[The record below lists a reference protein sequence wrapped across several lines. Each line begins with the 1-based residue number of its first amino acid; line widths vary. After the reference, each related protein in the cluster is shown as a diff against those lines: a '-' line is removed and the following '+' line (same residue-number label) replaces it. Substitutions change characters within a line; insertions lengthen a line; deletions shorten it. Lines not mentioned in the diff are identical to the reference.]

1 MVLLHRR
8 LAAFAAI
15 AALPLASASAAQA
28 ATLTVDDD
36 RAECPAATF
45 TSIQAAVDAANAY
58 PRITATF
65 DGRDTIVVCP
75 GHYVEGNGAPDS
87 TALLIDAPVD
97 IRGAG
102 ADLVTIGPRATTP
115 TGSSIAGAT
124 PDIRSGIGNI
134 VTVNGTPTRPIRVD
148 ISGVTIDGEAD
159 RGRAVASAAGIVFLD
174 SYGSLV
180 DSRVTNIV
188 TSEQADAYAK
198 VGGWRGA
205 LPGYG
210 VVQTSATTTAL
221 PNERVLRITRSR
233 VDRYNAA
240 GILIDGATNDSAPFV
255 ASGITNKGV
264 VAGSQVVGRVECAN
278 FEVNGNCSSVGLL
291 TTGPLFGQDGI
302 RVTTGSR
309 VSVEDSLISQNLV
322 NGVGAPT
329 RSTWNA
335 GTRTYSAPTT
345 DNANLRLA
353 AGIRLLGASLTT
365 YSGTTG
371 QTIYSSATRSNI
383 VDNAYGVLNLAAD
396 GVTERTGNPAAANG
410 IGDVFRAERNW
421 WGLGYYRSAN
431 AGPAVSP
438 ADNPPFPENPVGG
451 TLTAD
456 GTAQT
461 SNSVDFYPFRA
472 GMQGDG
478 FNGQYTIIDAP
489 QPVDDAAPSAALTAS
504 TTAAGRGEMVTLNAT
519 ASDDFG
525 INGIALFDGAT
536 KLSGATLPPVSA
548 TVTIPADAVCG
559 SVRSYTAVA
568 TDSLGQTATSTPATV
583 TVTCPPDRRGGENPP
598 PPGPPTVAFE
608 NAPRTLSKA
617 TKVSLAVTAPAG
629 FASAKLLLGTRTVC
643 TITKAPYS
651 CTVTPTG
658 ADVGRQSLR
667 VVVTDAK
674 GSTAE
679 AAVSVTVPKFAAKL
693 ATKVTKR
700 KAKRGETKRTIRVT
714 LNRPKGVTAAQAC
727 RGGHVTLVVKR
738 AQRTIINQQ
747 VRLAGSCTFTRSVTA
762 SSRGGAFSLSAKYS
776 GNAVLRSASTSRRF
790 N

>member
-1 MVLLHRR
+1 MVLLQRR

-15 AALPLASASAAQA
+15 AALPLAGASAAQA

-36 RAECPAATF
+36 RAECPAAAY
-45 TSIQAAVDAANAY
+45 TSIQAAVDAANPY
-58 PRITATF
+58 PRTARA
-65 DGRDTIVVCP
+65 RDTIVVCP
-75 GHYVEGNGAPDS
+75 GHYVEGSGAPGT
-87 TALLIDAPVD
+87 TALTIDAPVV
-97 IRGAG
+97 IKGAG

-115 TGSSIAGAT
+115 TGSSIAGAA

-134 VTVNGTPTRPIRVD
+134 VTVNGTVSRPIQVD
-148 ISGVTIDGEAD
+148 VSGVTIDGEAD
-159 RGRAVASAAGIVFLD
+159 RGRPVASVAGIVFLD
-174 SYGSLV
+174 AHGSLV
-180 DSRVTNIV
+180 DSRVTNVV
-188 TSEQADAYAK
+188 TSEQADAYTRE
-198 VGGWRGA
+198 GGWRGS

-210 VVQTSATTTAL
+210 IVQTSATTIPL
-221 PNERVLRITRSR
+221 PNERVLNVTRTR

-240 GILIDGATNDSAPFV
+240 GILIDGATNDSAPFT

-264 VAGSQVVGRVECAN
+264 VQGSQVVGRVECAN
-278 FEVNGNCSSVGLL
+278 FEANGNCSNVGLL

-309 VSVEDSLISQNLV
+309 ISVEDSLISQNLV

-329 RSTWNA
+329 RSTWNS

-365 YSGTTG
+365 YSRTTG

-396 GVTERTGNPAAANG
+396 GVTERTGNPAAADG
-410 IGDVFRAERNW
+410 IGDVFWAERNW
-421 WGLGYYRSAN
+421 WGLGYYRSTN
-431 AGPAVSP
+431 AGPEISP
-438 ADNPPFPENPVGG
+438 TTNPPFPENPVGG
-451 TLTAD
+451 TPVADSSALT
-456 GTAQT
+456 T
-461 SNSVDFYPFRA
+461 SNSVDFSPYRD

-478 FNGQYTIIDAP
+478 FSGQYALVDAP
-489 QPVDDAAPSAALTAS
+489 QPVDDAAPSAALSAS
-504 TTAAGRGEMVTLNAT
+504 AAAAGRGETVTLNAT

-536 KLSGATLPPVSA
+536 LLSGATLPPVSA
-548 TVTIPADAVCG
+548 TATIPADAVCG

-568 TDSLGQTATSTPATV
+568 TDSLGQTATSTPVTV
-583 TVTCPPDRRGGENPP
+583 TVTCPPDRRDGENPPPP
-598 PPGPPTVAFE
+598 PPGPPTVAFQ

-617 TKVSLAVTAPAG
+617 TKVSFAVTAPAG
-629 FASAKLLLGTRTVC
+629 FASAKLMLGTRTIC

-658 ADVGRQSLR
+658 ADVGRQSLH
-667 VVVTDAK
+667 VVVTDAL
-674 GSTAE
+674 GSTAQ
-679 AAVSVTVPKFAAKL
+679 AAVTVTVPKFAAKL
-693 ATKVTKR
+693 ASKVTKR
-700 KAKRGETKRTIRVT
+700 KAKRGKVKRTIRVT
-714 LNRPKGVTAAQAC
+714 LSRPKSVTAKQAC
-727 RGGHVTLVVKR
+727 RGGHVTFVVKR
-738 AQRTIINQQ
+738 GQRTIINQQ
-747 VRLAGSCTFTRSVTA
+747 VRLTGSCTFTRSVTA